1 MSNNLNKAKE
11 NFLKVL
17 KIKKDTILD
26 YNYLH
31 THYYLS
37 KIHSRQNKI
46 DSAKYHLNTFIIG
59 YEKLTS
65 RKNSKLMELTRLT
78 LIKKQKS

>member
-31 THYYLS
+31 TL
-37 KIHSRQNKI
+37 
-46 DSAKYHLNTFIIG
+46 LPF
-59 YEKLTS
+59 
-65 RKNSKLMELTRLT
+65 
-78 LIKKQKS
+78 